1 MADTNITLKN
11 SICDEILTKLLLGT
25 SKKQL
30 IVEYCTVKTAKIFSD
45 KEIMNTAM
53 CFFDSDLNICKT
65 AQRLFMHRNTLNY
78 RLEKIR
84 KNTGFDL
91 RQFDSACA
99 FKILYTIFL
108 GVNI

>member
-1 MADTNITLKN
+1 MDTNLTFK
-11 SICDEILTKLLLGT
+11 SGMSEEILTKLMLGA

-30 IVEYCTVKTAKIFSD
+30 IAEYCTVKTAKIFAD
-45 KEIMNTAM
+45 KELIKTAM

-65 AQRLFMHRNTLNY
+65 AKRLFMHRNTLNY

-84 KNTGFDL
+84 NNTGFDL